1 MSACIKP
8 RPKAETGYAAKA
20 MRHLDI
26 ITLSALGVLYG
37 ASFLLYC
44 IVSSRARKRWAS
56 AIAILEHKVEA
67 LNSELDKLDAI
78 DREVAEREQLSVT
91 LYDFTKRMSGCLKF
105 DEVASVLESF
115 LREDL
120 KEGVAFKKGELIV
133 LKDSNGGDD
142 IDRIYAFSSS
152 GSSTQPLLARGSAY
166 NVKKILALSMADKK
180 GGPVSTGGLVVEP
193 IMNENRLAA
202 VLVMEGVREDDFERL
217 GIITLQLALE
227 MKKVMLYETVEYLS
241 IVDGLTGLYGR
252 RYFRDRLEEEV
263 GRAKARG
270 LTFSFIM
277 ADIDHFKKCNDTY
290 GHLVGDVVLRE
301 IGRLI
306 KESVRQIDLVARYGG
321 EEFSAI
327 LPDTGKERA
336 EAVAQRIRKRIEEN
350 LFRAYDEAL
359 KVTIS
364 IGVSAYPGDGVDS
377 TAVIDAADK
386 AVYKAKADGRNC
398 VRVAT

>member
-1 MSACIKP
+1 MA
-8 RPKAETGYAAKA
+8 
-20 MRHLDI
+20 
-26 ITLSALGVLYG
+26 
-37 ASFLLYC
+37 
-44 IVSSRARKRWAS
+44 IV
-56 AIAILEHKVEA
+56 ENKVEA